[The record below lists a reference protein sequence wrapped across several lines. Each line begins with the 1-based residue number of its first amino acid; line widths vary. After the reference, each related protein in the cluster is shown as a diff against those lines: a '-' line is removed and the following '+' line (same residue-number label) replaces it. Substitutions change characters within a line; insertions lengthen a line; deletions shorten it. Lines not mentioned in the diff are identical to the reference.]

1 MQVLPIDTVKALID
15 YCISHRTSMF
25 NDQLDQRLIEID
37 SYREPNIQIESS
49 KKWDGAFIMTPFQS
63 MVNA

>member
-1 MQVLPIDTVKALID
+1 MQVLSIDAVKALID

-49 KKWDGAFIMTPFQS
+49 R
-63 MVNA
+63 